1 MDYLSLVAI
10 VLVFGVMYAV
20 LIIPQRKREKKTREM
35 LNALKVDDHILTIG
49 GISGVV
55 RNINEDDVTIETGV
69 LRTQILIKKWAVRSV
84 ETPTTEG

>member
-55 RNINEDDVTIETGV
+55 KNINEDDVTIETGV
-69 LRTQILIKKWAVRSV
+69 TRTHILIKKWAVRSV
-84 ETPTTEG
+84 ETPTTEV